1 MKGEVAMYPEEI
13 FSLLMLIVAVLA
25 AAIIVSSVRSYWRK
39 IRVGPRLASGD
50 VSPSW
55 FRPLVRG

>member
-1 MKGEVAMYPEEI
+1 MSPEQI
-13 FSLLMLIVAVLA
+13 FCLLMVIVAVLA
-25 AAIIVSSVRSYWRK
+25 SALIVSSVRSYWRTL
-39 IRVGPRLASGD
+39 RAGPRLASGD